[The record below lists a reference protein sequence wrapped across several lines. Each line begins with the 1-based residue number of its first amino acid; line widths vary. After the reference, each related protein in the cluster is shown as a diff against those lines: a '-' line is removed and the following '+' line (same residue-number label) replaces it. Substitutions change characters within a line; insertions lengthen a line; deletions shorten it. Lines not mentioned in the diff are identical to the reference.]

1 MKKKLAFALMLALA
15 ALLVPQDSEAGPC
28 WIQSSSCY
36 INTDYEYCCMY
47 HCPSGSL
54 EVCHPMA

>member
-15 ALLVPQDSEAGPC
+15 ALVPQTSEAGPC

-36 INTDYEYCCMY
+36 ISEDYEHCCMY

-54 EVCHPMA
+54 EVCHPL